1 MTRAL
6 EFHPAAAEDLLAA
19 SVYYATI
26 RASLGAAFVDR
37 VEVAVSRAWQAP
49 LTGSPVSAN
58 LRRIF
63 VRRFPYSVIFAVE
76 DARIFIVAVAH
87 FRRRVG
93 FWRERI

>member
-26 RASLGAAFVDR
+26 RSSLGATFVDR